1 MNKKLRVLLDAL
13 VVLFSQI
20 FFMCVIPIGNNK
32 PISLVSF
39 FTNRNIIL
47 FWLVYLI
54 VVILIEIII
63 KKFKHND

>member
-32 PISLVSF
+32 PLSLLSF
-39 FTNRNIIL
+39 FTNKNIIL
-47 FWLVYLI
+47 FWVVYVIMTVLI
-54 VVILIEIII
+54 HIII

>member
-32 PISLVSF
+32 PLSLLSF